1 MRRKRRKV
9 IAAHSAKTR
18 EELEALYGRV
28 WTVQDVAREFV
39 ITAIIDH
46 TVVVR
51 LKEGDHAVGTL
62 KYQEGPPCL
71 YFDFKQQVG
80 YDP

>member
-1 MRRKRRKV
+1 MRRKRRHV
-9 IAAHSAKTR
+9 LPAQPAKSQQ
-18 EELEALYGRV
+18 ELETQYGRV

-51 LKEGDHAVGTL
+51 RKADAVVGTL
-62 KYQEGPPCL
+62 EYQSGPPCL
-71 YFDFKQQVG
+71 YYHFVPQATAA
-80 YDP
+80 